1 MANLEN
7 RVKSLQKY
15 FTAVKRTGNSML
27 TKEKTIEDMIAD
39 VEKQASASPA
49 EFAGRIEALRMFV
62 QGMFGLYSGIHRDF
76 SQLVLHLTKIVRA
89 HDQLLFTAL
98 HRDAFNNFSV
108 EVSRLVCVSQKP
120 RETRVF
126 KATTK
131 AVTDEEKQSEQRQ
144 NFEFDKVIKN
154 EHVRKLQA
162 EKKQQND
169 NKQQPADQ
177 LPFTKL
183 WYACAKELGGVTET
197 EYGHL
202 LKFNID
208 ANAIAHQPAT
218 KEEGRAAMTQ
228 LGLPTSLATLERLLP
243 HSSRADWIKALK
255 KLYAGKIA
263 ADHLKSVADAVTAA
277 AKKQKKFQNK

>member
-15 FTAVKRTGNSML
+15 FTEVKRNGKSML

-39 VEKQASASPA
+39 VEKQVSASPE

-62 QGMFGLYSGIHRDF
+62 QGMFGLYAGIHTDF
-76 SQLVLHLTKIVRA
+76 SRLVLHLTKIVRA

-98 HRDAFNNFSV
+98 HRDALNNFSV
-108 EVSRLVCVSQKP
+108 EVSRLVCVRQTP

-126 KATTK
+126 KAGGK
-131 AVTDEEKQSEQRQ
+131 AVTDEEKLWEQQ
-144 NFEFDKVIKN
+144 KCFEFDKVIKN
-154 EHVRKLQA
+154 EHVRKLQE
-162 EKKQQND
+162 EKKQQEY
-169 NKQQPADQ
+169 NKQQPTNQ
-177 LPFTKL
+177 MPFTKL
-183 WYACAKELGGVTET
+183 WYACAKELGGVSET

-202 LKFNID
+202 LMFNID

-228 LGLPTSLATLERLLP
+228 LGLPDSLATLERLLP
-243 HSSRADWIKALK
+243 HRSKMEWIKALK
-255 KLYAGKIA
+255 KLYTGKLA